1 MQPIV
6 NPNTEISVPNIF
18 PNKNPATKAK
28 GVAKPK
34 SKIQNIENKKKKIV
48 NKKKF
53 WSLISIKN

>member
-1 MQPIV
+1 MYKKVQPIV
-6 NPNTEISVPNIF
+6 NPNTDRRVPNIF

-34 SKIQNIENKKKKIV
+34 SNIQNIENKKKKTV

-53 WSLISIKN
+53 